1 MNTAIIVAAGT
12 GSRFAASKPKQFVEI
27 LGKPVIIH
35 TLERFEACPAVDEI
49 VLVLSVDGCRE
60 FANLGHHGVTKL
72 RSVSTGGK
80 TRAESVR
87 NGLNK
92 VNAATAN
99 VVAVHDGARPLV
111 TIDEITRTIEKA
123 AETGAA
129 CLVAEVTDTIKEIDG
144 EFISGTIDRTHLRRA
159 LTPQAFKYNIL
170 LRAFDGSDLN
180 EAITDEC
187 YLVEKLG
194 VKIAIVEGSSRN
206 NKITRLED
214 LVVARS
220 ILESDAL
227 SVARADAP
235 E

>member
-12 GSRFAASKPKQFVEI
+12 GSRFAAAQPKQFVEI
-27 LGKPVIIH
+27 IGKPIIIH
-35 TLERFEACPAVDEI
+35 TLERFEACPLVDEI
-49 VLVLSVDGCRE
+49 ILVLSLDGCRE
-60 FANLGHHGVTKL
+60 FANLGGHLAITKL
-72 RSVSTGGK
+72 RSVATGGK

-111 TIDEITRTIEKA
+111 SVDEITRTIELA
-123 AETGAA
+123 TETGAA
-129 CLVAEVTDTIKEIDG
+129 CLVAEVTDTIKEVDCERIV
-144 EFISGTIDRTHLRRA
+144 GTVDREKLRRA
-159 LTPQAFKYNIL
+159 LTPQAFDYEIL
-170 LRAFDGSDLN
+170 KRAFDNANLSED
-180 EAITDEC
+180 ITDEC

-206 NKITRLED
+206 IKITRAED
-214 LVVARS
+214 L
-220 ILESDAL
+220 ILAEAFL
-227 SVARADAP
+227 SEPP